1 MGKMRKLIVFASALA
16 LSGSMAF
23 AMEEGAMDEDM
34 MMEKAPSV
42 SVGASGEFGI
52 INEDDDDDSTA
63 DFQLVRAYKVTFS
76 SSGTTDGGLNFGANI
91 GINSDRSVDEVEKS
105 SVWIGGEMSKLT
117 IGDVAA
123 ADKVAGGIADVG
135 LDGGLGVDNVVEDI
149 MGQSLAEMRYD
160 ITFGSITLGIST
172 DLSDGAP
179 GVANIPSADSRSFEP
194 GSFEVKNNPYA
205 IGMSFSASD
214 ATIGLGYD
222 SKKTISVGLGYD
234 DGQISA
240 NAFWAKRD
248 QPYAHLGSGAR
259 LGGTGNE
266 ADGTFNAGYS
276 GHGIDVSYTNGASTL
291 TIVYAKAEVKNIQ
304 PIIAGNIIGII
315 PSASFKGTGIGFS
328 QDLGGGAKLV
338 AGFGKVP
345 KTAVGDLGLAEI
357 GQIVSDNDG
366 DNDIDIADRPDLSGD
381 MSVVS
386 IGMEFQF

>member
-1 MGKMRKLIVFASALA
+1 MRKFMVFASALA

-23 AMEEGAMDEDM
+23 AMEKDAIDEDM

-52 INEDDDDDSTA
+52 INEDDDDDSTE

-105 SVWIGGEMSKLT
+105 SVWIGGEMGKLT

-149 MGQSLAEMRYD
+149 MGQSFAEMRYD

-172 DLSDGAP
+172 GIIDGAP
-179 GVANIPSADSRSFEP
+179 GVANIFTAGSFEP
-194 GSFEVKNNPYA
+194 GSFEVEKNPFA
-205 IGMSFSASD
+205 VGMSFSASSG
-214 ATIGLGYD
+214 ATVGLGYD
-222 SKKTISVGLGYD
+222 SNETISVGLGYD

-248 QPYAHLGSGAR
+248 QPYAHLGSLAQ

-266 ADGTFNAGYS
+266 ADGTFDAGYS
-276 GHGIDVSYTNGASTL
+276 GHGIDVSFTNGASTL